1 MIWIAAILMDA
12 ETEGDDGIEGLQFLL
27 LPLPKRRRSRCF
39 DNCIICQSDSK
50 ENLRKGKQS
59 SVKNFI
65 SKLQIRQDDVYER
78 LSPNF
83 DVLYNKEVLWH
94 ASCYATYTS
103 EQNIKYAT
111 KHQSSMVQKAD
122 IKCAKATNELCARIS
137 RSKAVPHD
145 WSKCLFCKNRT
156 LRQLNAWVCPRLHD
170 IMHEC
175 FTRDLWGMR
184 LFEFLRVA
192 TFVLVFESI

>member
-27 LPLPKRRRSRCF
+27 PPLPKRRRSTCF
-39 DNCIICQSDSK
+39 DKCIICQSDSK

-83 DVLYNKEVLWH
+83 DVLYKKEVLWH

-111 KHQSSMVQKAD
+111 KHQ
-122 IKCAKATNELCARIS
+122 
-137 RSKAVPHD
+137 
-145 WSKCLFCKNRT
+145 
-156 LRQLNAWVCPRLHD
+156 
-170 IMHEC
+170 
-175 FTRDLWGMR
+175 
-184 LFEFLRVA
+184 
-192 TFVLVFESI
+192 

>member
-27 LPLPKRRRSRCF
+27 PPLPKRRRSTCF

-83 DVLYNKEVLWH
+83 DVLYKKEVLWH

-111 KHQSSMVQKAD
+111 KHQSWMVQKAD

-137 RSKAVPHD
+137 RSKAVLHD

-156 LRQLNAWVCPRLHD
+156 HKKEKVMQMVSHTHCIPYNNAMCRGK
-170 IMHEC
+170 
-175 FTRDLWGMR
+175 RR
-184 LFEFLRVA
+184 
-192 TFVLVFESI
+192 